1 MPALANCIGDQTM
14 STINKRQ
21 SVLAQTDFI

>member
-1 MPALANCIGDQTM
+1 LASCIGDQTI

-21 SVLAQTDFI
+21 SVLAQTDFM